1 MGPLDDLVRR
11 ADSAMVVVTVG
22 SPDGL
27 FGCLVG
33 FHTQVSLEPLRYAV
47 CLSDENATF
56 RAAADVTELGVHL
69 LGRSQLG
76 LAALFGEVSAD
87 EGVDKFEQCEW
98 DRDGV
103 GPPILRAVLAWFV
116 GTIIDRVPL
125 GDHTAHILEPSRC
138 GRGPDEPPLR
148 YHATSGFEAGHP
160 LNDD

>member
-11 ADSAMVVVTVG
+11 ADSAMVVVTLG

-33 FHTQVSLEPLRYAV
+33 FHCQVSIEPLRYAV
-47 CLSDENATF
+47 CLSNENATL

-76 LAALFGEVSAD
+76 LAALFGEISAD

-98 DRDGV
+98 DRDGE
-103 GPPILRAVLAWFV
+103 GPPILRAVPSWFV
-116 GTIIDRVPL
+116 GTIIDRAAL
-125 GDHTAHILEPSRC
+125 GDHTAHILEPLRC

-160 LNDD
+160 PDDA